1 LGFNDALN
9 SLAAT
14 LGADPGIAAFCSATF
29 NGATLTV
36 QRVFQDATEISL
48 SQLPIMLMTRPH
60 VTEGRY
66 WNGVGEFTHL
76 VRLYVLFHEP
86 VIANVQ
92 DDLVYFDEVVE
103 AAILS
108 YRNAG
113 QFPAGVLDIRPGSST
128 NDEGKRNADN
138 NYKFV
143 KEVEIDER
151 RDTTVPVT
159 D

>member
-1 LGFNDALN
+1 LAFNDALN
-9 SLAAT
+9 SIAAT
-14 LGADPGIAAFCSATF
+14 LAADPGIAAFCSSTF
-29 NGATLTV
+29 NGNSLTV
-36 QRVFQDATEISL
+36 ERVFQDATEISL

-66 WNGVGEFTHL
+66 WNMVGEFTHL

-92 DDLVYFDEVVE
+92 DELVEFDELVE
-103 AAILS
+103 AAIVT

-113 QFPAGVLDIRPGSST
+113 VFPDGVLDIRPGAST
-128 NDEGKRNADN
+128 NDEGKKNADN
-138 NYKFV
+138 NYAFV
-143 KEVEIDER
+143 KEIEIDER
-151 RDTTVPVT
+151 RDLTVPIN